1 MSAPSR
7 EATHG
12 EEGLPVGAPEKNQGA
27 AAAIDPHQIAAA
39 AVMIGIDRATA
50 MASDPATLS

>member
-1 MSAPSR
+1 MSAPIR

-39 AVMIGIDRATA
+39 AVHDRH
-50 MASDPATLS
+50 